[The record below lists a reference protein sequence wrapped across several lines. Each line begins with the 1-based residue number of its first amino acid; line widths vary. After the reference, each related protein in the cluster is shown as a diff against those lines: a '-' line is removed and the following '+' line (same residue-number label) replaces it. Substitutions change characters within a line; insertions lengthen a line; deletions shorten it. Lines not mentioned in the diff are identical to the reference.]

1 MVQIALI
8 LRGNIFGGPFAPTY
22 AFHERLPRPSPG
34 RGQAPEARTKA
45 FHERLLRPSPGR
57 GQAAQGGGKPTARG
71 QAHRA
76 GASPAPT
83 IDGLRRPIR

>member
-1 MVQIALI
+1 MCDGEPGIHGYRLPDMAQIALI
-8 LRGNIFGGPFAPTY
+8 LIGNIFGGPFAPTY

-57 GQAAQGGGKPTARG
+57 GQAAQGGGKPTGQG
-71 QAHRA
+71 QAL
-76 GASPAPT
+76 P
-83 IDGLRRPIR
+83 LL